1 MRVCRKTGARR
12 KKTTERMKNMIK
24 RAIMIILLSG
34 VCVLYSCSDALS
46 ALPDG
51 TEALGETV
59 KAYYLSID
67 GEGIA
72 YIESREALE
81 KFKDELIKE
90 KTEEV
95 KRLYPD
101 VKSVTLNN
109 VLEVSEGECY
119 EGNIKSV
126 KEIEELYLSGGKR
139 FSFSVTVSESE
150 SKTVEFKTVYQS
162 SPSHYEGTSVV
173 KNEGEYGERTL
184 VYDVVYVDGAEASRT
199 LVSDTEVKAAQDKVV
214 LVGTKKNTAS
224 TGKYAWP
231 LKSVYITSEYGG
243 RTLSGKYDY
252 HLGVDLRASSGTYVY
267 AADGG
272 KVIFA
277 GYSGSYGYLI
287 KIEHD
292 NGDLTY
298 YAHLSKID
306 VKNGSRVYKGQ
317 YIAKSGATG
326 NVTGAHLHFEIRKN
340 GSTVNPKNYLP
351 KL

>member
-1 MRVCRKTGARR
+1 MIRK
-12 KKTTERMKNMIK
+12 
-24 RAIMIILLSG
+24 AILVLLVSG
-34 VCVLYSCSDALS
+34 VFVLYSCTDAVPL
-46 ALPDG
+46 LPDS
-51 TEALGETV
+51 GETEGELIN
-59 KAYYLSID
+59 ALYLSID
-67 GEGIA
+67 GEGVA
-72 YIESREALE
+72 YIKDLDALSE
-81 KFKDELIKE
+81 FKEQLRKE
-90 KTEEV
+90 KTDEV

-109 VLEVSEGECY
+109 VLEVSEKECY
-119 EGNIKSV
+119 EGSIKKG
-126 KEIEELYLSGGKR
+126 KEIEEIYLLGGKR
-139 FSFSVTVSESE
+139 FSFSVTVSENE
-150 SKTVEFKTVYQS
+150 FKTVEFKTVYQNS
-162 SPSHYEGTSVV
+162 SSHYEGTSVV
-173 KNEGEYGERTL
+173 KNEGAYGERSL

-199 LVSDTEVKAAQDKVV
+199 LVSDTEIKAAQDRIV

-224 TGKYAWP
+224 TGKYEWP

-243 RTLSGKYDY
+243 RTLSGKYDF

-277 GYSGSYGYLI
+277 GYNGSYGYLV

-298 YAHLSKID
+298 YAHLSKIE
-306 VKNGSRVYKGQ
+306 VKSGSRVYKGQ

-326 NVTGAHLHFEIRKN
+326 NVTGPHLHFEVRKN
-340 GSTVNPKNYLP
+340 GSTVNPKSYLP